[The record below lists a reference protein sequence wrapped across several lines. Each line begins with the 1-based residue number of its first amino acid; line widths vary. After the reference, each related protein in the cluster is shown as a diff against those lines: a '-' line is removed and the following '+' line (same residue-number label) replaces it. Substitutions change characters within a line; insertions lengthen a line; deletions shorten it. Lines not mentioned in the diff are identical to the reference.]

1 VTTIPAGIRGF
12 IAYTTARYD
21 LLMAAGTIVT
31 IPVLIMF
38 FTMQKKFIS
47 GMTAGAVKVNPLFDG
62 QIERYIN

>member
-47 GMTAGAVKVNPLFDG
+47 GMTAGAVKG
-62 QIERYIN
+62 